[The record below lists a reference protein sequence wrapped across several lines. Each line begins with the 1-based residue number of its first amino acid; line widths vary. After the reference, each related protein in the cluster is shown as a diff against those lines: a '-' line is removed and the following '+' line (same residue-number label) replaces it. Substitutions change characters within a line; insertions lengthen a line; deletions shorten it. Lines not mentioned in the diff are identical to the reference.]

1 MNHTYPQIDSPAHLN
16 GHATEWQ
23 LQIMI
28 SRVSQLEED
37 NAALRQRGN
46 EWRDL
51 FVGTA
56 VLALFLL
63 GVLITAGWRLA

>member
-1 MNHTYPQIDSPAHLN
+1 
-16 GHATEWQ
+16 
-23 LQIMI
+23 
-28 SRVSQLEED
+28 
-37 NAALRQRGN
+37 LRQRGN